1 MKNIIHKPNNI
12 RVASSINSYQG
23 YIPGN
28 TNKPKEKI
36 GTSYSKVTKSKSTD
50 NFFVYNTGKNYPKTP
65 KEPYRQKIV
74 KNNKNSINYMDQRNT
89 AKTSNSNKNI
99 IYSKNSFGNLFKMKK
114 NKTMK
119 K

>member
-1 MKNIIHKPNNI
+1 MTKNATLSCELTPNSFNWFAILSVLNLYILDGALILSSCILYNI
-12 RVASSINSYQG
+12 PY
-23 YIPGN
+23 
-28 TNKPKEKI
+28 
-36 GTSYSKVTKSKSTD
+36 
-50 NFFVYNTGKNYPKTP
+50 FLVYNTHKNYPKTP

-74 KNNKNSINYMDQRNT
+74 KNNKNIINYMDQRNT